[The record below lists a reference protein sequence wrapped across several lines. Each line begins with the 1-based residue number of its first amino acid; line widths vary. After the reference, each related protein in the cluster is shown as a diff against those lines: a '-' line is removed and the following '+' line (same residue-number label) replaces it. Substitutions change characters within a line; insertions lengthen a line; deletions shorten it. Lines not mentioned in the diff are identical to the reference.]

1 MSRIPDSPTLI
12 TTRSNSETIR
22 TMRLARQASH
32 DFLKSRHQ
40 YRLPTPVT
48 VSKSTT
54 RMQSSRS
61 RMSDS
66 SGDDEFMDTPIHNSA
81 PRFSISSNTSSIQTT
96 LSTPRSSLP
105 SVHEQQSPA
114 NLCVGQRVMVE
125 SRKLKGTLRFLGT
138 THFKPGIWAGIE
150 LDQPGSGKNDG
161 SVDST
166 RYFNCPPK
174 TGIFVLS
181 SKVTC
186 RTQHQQYQHSNPASP
201 SSPNLRKKKALA
213 KQTSLPCINTARQ
226 HQQQE
231 HQQLFHQQHQQQYI
245 NQHQQRPRH
254 PLSVSPKASG
264 IPSPEMTPTTLHEG
278 LDMSAP
284 VMHQDEDKFHL
295 LSNSTDR
302 VDNRSLSSSS
312 STVTTASKKEID
324 LVPATHIRECLHC
337 KEHEHVRTDLETKL
351 LELTAALNSNT
362 EITLSY
368 KCRVKELEQT
378 VEELKRAGMETIELY
393 ECTTSKHETS
403 MKRHTAKLAQAHAR
417 IQALENERDRLKL
430 SKEDAETVV
439 SEYTQVE
446 RPQLIEEH
454 HKKEQQSQKEIKQLQ
469 QALEHEKTTHQS
481 IERENDR
488 LREKVSQLEND
499 LETNNATTQTEN
511 KQLKQESQAMQE
523 ALKQSQLE
531 YQLLQ
536 DRIKALPPTP
546 VGLASI
552 PEQQLQVQLNE
563 AKSMLNSMQQER
575 VLESEKYRK
584 HINILNRDISELESL
599 IEAKLFKEVDLLE
612 ALDHERRVVRR
623 LLTEH
628 QGSTAGRR
636 RKMTQTTTL
645 TTMSTMPSIRS
656 LASSTSTSTSIST
669 PSSTLTKPP
678 PSLPCRPPPTA
689 SVPPIPPTLT
699 SLSRNSN
706 LLQRHLD
713 DETPFCDVC
722 QISGHDLMGCSNLFD
737 QIPTTTTT
745 LSSQFSSS
753 TQPRRT
759 EYKAF

>member
-1 MSRIPDSPTLI
+1 MSRIPDSPTI
-12 TTRSNSETIR
+12 TTTRSNSETIR

-32 DFLKSRHQ
+32 DFLRSRHQ

-54 RMQSSRS
+54 RMQPSRS

-66 SGDDEFMDTPIHNSA
+66 SGDDEFMDTPINNSA

-114 NLCVGQRVMVE
+114 NLCVGQRVIVE

-138 THFKPGIWAGIE
+138 THFKSGIWAGIE

-231 HQQLFHQQHQQQYI
+231 HQHLFHQQHQQQQCI

-254 PLSVSPKASG
+254 PLSVSPKTSG

-278 LDMSAP
+278 LDMDAP

-295 LSNSTDR
+295 ISNSTNR
-302 VDNRSLSSSS
+302 VDSRSLSSSS
-312 STVTTASKKEID
+312 STSTTSKKEID
-324 LVPATHIRECLHC
+324 LVPAIHIGECLHC
-337 KEHEHVRTDLETKL
+337 KQHEHVRTDLETKL
-351 LELTAALNSNT
+351 LEMTAALNSNT

-393 ECTTSKHETS
+393 ECTTAKHETS

-446 RPQLIEEH
+446 RPQLVEEH
-454 HKKEQQSQKEIKQLQ
+454 NKKEQQSQKEIKQLQ
-469 QALEHEKTTHQS
+469 QALEHEKITHQS

-488 LREKVSQLEND
+488 LREKVTQLEND
-499 LETNNATTQTEN
+499 LETTNTTTQTEN
-511 KQLKQESQAMQE
+511 QQLKQESQVMQE
-523 ALKQSQLE
+523 ALKKSQME

-536 DRIKALPPTP
+536 DRVKALPPTP
-546 VGLASI
+546 TSLASI

-563 AKSMLNSMQQER
+563 AKSRLNSMQQER
-575 VLESEKYRK
+575 VQESEKYRK

-612 ALDHERRVVRR
+612 ALDHERRVVHR

-628 QGSTAGRR
+628 QGSIAGRR

-645 TTMSTMPSIRS
+645 TTMSTTPSIRS
-656 LASSTSTSTSIST
+656 LASSASTSSSTSTPSNTST
-669 PSSTLTKPP
+669 KTQR
-678 PSLPCRPPPTA
+678 SLPRRPPPTA
-689 SVPPIPPTLT
+689 SVPPIPPTLA
-699 SLSRNSN
+699 SLSQNSN

-713 DETPFCDVC
+713 DETPFCEVC
-722 QISGHDLMGCSNLFD
+722 QVSGHDLMGCSNLFD
-737 QIPTTTTT
+737 QISTTTTT
-745 LSSQFSSS
+745 LSPQV
-753 TQPRRT
+753 
-759 EYKAF
+759 